1 MIYNPSLMF
10 RCSKIG
16 STCVASEQ
24 ENPFPKIRFVC
35 FTGSLLCL
43 IKFQIQKGAKSA
55 V

>member
-1 MIYNPSLMF
+1 MQSFTDFTLK
-10 RCSKIG
+10 SDQL
-16 STCVASEQ
+16 VASKQ